1 MLAELPSEG
10 LLVVLG
16 LGNPGPD
23 YEGTRHNL
31 GAAALNAAA
40 GRYGL
45 RLGKAS
51 LGSLWAKGTL
61 AGRQVVAALPQTFM
75 NLSGQAAAQL
85 LGYYKLGPERLV
97 AVHDDLDLPLG
108 RIKVSRGGGAGGHK
122 GVASL
127 IQTLGTKDFVRLRL
141 GIGRPRHDE
150 PVERYVLAGF
160 YSDQSERVVNTIE
173 AAASCLEVLLSQGVA
188 AAMQKFHC
196 SKEEEEG

>member
-1 MLAELPSEG
+1 MSANLPPEG

-31 GAAALNAAA
+31 GADTVRTAA
-40 GRYGL
+40 GRFGL
-45 RLGKAS
+45 SLSKAS
-51 LGSLWAKGTL
+51 LGSLWAKGAI

-75 NLSGQAAAQL
+75 NRSGLAASQL
-85 LGYYKLGPERLV
+85 LGYYKLGPECLV

-127 IQTLGTKDFVRLRL
+127 MQALGTGDFARLKV
-141 GIGRPRHDE
+141 GIGRPRYDE

-160 YSDQSERVVNTIE
+160 YSDQNEEVVNTIE
-173 AAASCLEVLLSQGVA
+173 AAADCLVVMLTEGID
-188 AAMQKFHC
+188 AAMQRFHR